1 MQIKELFKA
10 AELFKPQNSSKVLE
24 ITPYVISKSILREHC
39 ELLLSTESNTIDYA
53 REKINCDDVEKYA
66 LNIGQDENS
75 ILLAIKSDNKLV
87 GTSKISIQIRDN
99 KQCVVSGI
107 LLHEELRT
115 GLNIERSIKG
125 MASLRASTQLS
136 IPLIFGA
143 CNKRNIR
150 SVAYFKYFGYSMN
163 NRNAGESE
171 LEHICFFLKQ
181 NDLVNHY
188 LKRLH
193 HKLRSYGMNL
203 LETSNFQE
211 SLLELNISDI
221 LGFSSLSYFNLL
233 SEILE
238 CKPNAS
244 LDEIYEINTVR
255 EIIDYIGYSFES
267 FVSE

>member
-1 MQIKELFKA
+1 MKIKQIFA
-10 AELFKPQNSSKVLE
+10 ATEIFKPQNSSNFLE
-24 ITPYVISKSILREHC
+24 VTPYIISEAILKEHC

-53 REKINCDDVEKYA
+53 RDKINSDDVEKYA
-66 LNIGQDENS
+66 LHVAQDKDS
-75 ILLAIKSDNKLV
+75 ILLAIKSNNKLV
-87 GTSKISIQIRDN
+87 GTSKISIQVRDN

-125 MASLRASTQLS
+125 MASFRASNRLS

-150 SVAYFKYFGYSMN
+150 SVAFFKYFGYSMN
-163 NRNAGESE
+163 NKNTAESGI
-171 LEHICFFLKQ
+171 EHISFFLNQK
-181 NDLVNHY
+181 DLVNHY

-193 HKLRSYGMNL
+193 LKMKSYGMDL
-203 LETSNFQE
+203 LETASFKG
-211 SLLELNISDI
+211 SLLDLNISDI
-221 LGFSSLSYFNLL
+221 SGFSSLSYFNLL
-233 SEILE
+233 SDILE
-238 CKPNAS
+238 CKPNS
-244 LDEIYEINTVR
+244 GLDEIYEINTVG